1 MNQLDEQVAGFLPPR
16 IMFVGKKTT
25 LGASIAGSIPK
36 CQVQLADSE
45 SELRDLMKLL
55 DIENFE
61 SGCF

>member
-1 MNQLDEQVAGFLPPR
+1 MNQLDEQVAGFFATQNH
-16 IMFVGKKTT
+16 ICGQKTT